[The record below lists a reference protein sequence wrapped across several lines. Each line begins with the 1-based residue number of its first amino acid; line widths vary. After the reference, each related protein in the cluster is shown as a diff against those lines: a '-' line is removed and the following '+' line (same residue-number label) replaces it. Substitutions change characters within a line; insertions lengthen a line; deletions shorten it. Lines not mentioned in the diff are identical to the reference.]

1 MNSGARRPAPIDD
14 LSGRIEQ
21 PHFALSQVA
30 LDLIEDGPD

>member
-1 MNSGARRPAPIDD
+1 MNSGARRPTPIDD

-21 PHFALSQVA
+21 PHFSLSQVV

>member
-21 PHFALSQVA
+21 PNFSLSQVA